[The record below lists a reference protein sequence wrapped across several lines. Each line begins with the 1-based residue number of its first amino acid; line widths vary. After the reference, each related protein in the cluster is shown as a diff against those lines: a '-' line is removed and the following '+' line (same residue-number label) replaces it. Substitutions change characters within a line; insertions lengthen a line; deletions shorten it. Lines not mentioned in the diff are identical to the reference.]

1 MTREGTSPLGVLARG
16 VAAGLIGTAAMTS
29 WQEIA
34 AKLKKRTMVDVEER
48 YREDVDPWEKAPA
61 PAQLAKR
68 VLEAL
73 FKVEV
78 PAERIPLFTNAV
90 HWGYGTA
97 LAGVYGLVESSVR
110 SRPGFHGA
118 LFGMGVWTMSY
129 ATLVP
134 MGLYKPPWR
143 YPAKSIAK
151 DVSYHLVYGT
161 GVGAGFALV
170 ERASRR

>member
-1 MTREGTSPLGVLARG
+1 MKREGTSPLGVVARG
-16 VAAGLIGTAAMTS
+16 VAAGLIGTAAMTT
-29 WQEIA
+29 WQEIN
-34 AKLKKRTMVDVEER
+34 AKLKKRAMVDVGER

-61 PAQLAKR
+61 PAQVAKR
-68 VLEAL
+68 MLEAL
-73 FKVEV
+73 FKLEV
-78 PAERIPLFTNAV
+78 PAARIPLFTNAV

-97 LAGVYGLVESSVR
+97 LGGVYALVESSVR
-110 SRPGFHGA
+110 SRPGLHGA

-143 YPAKSIAK
+143 YPAKTIAK

-161 GVGAGFALV
+161 GVGAGYALV
-170 ERASRR
+170 EKASRR

>member
-1 MTREGTSPLGVLARG
+1 MKQNGTSPLGVVARG
-16 VAAGLIGTAAMTS
+16 VAAGLIGTAAMTA
-29 WQEIA
+29 WQEVSA
-34 AKLKKRTMVDVEER
+34 RLKKHAMVDVGER

-61 PAQLAKR
+61 PAQLAR
-68 VLEAL
+68 RMLEAL
-73 FKVEV
+73 FRVEV
-78 PAERIPLFTNAV
+78 PAKRIPLFTNAV

-97 LAGVYGLVESSVR
+97 LGGVYGLVESSVR
-110 SRPGFHGA
+110 PRPAVHGA

-161 GVGAGFALV
+161 GVAAGYALV